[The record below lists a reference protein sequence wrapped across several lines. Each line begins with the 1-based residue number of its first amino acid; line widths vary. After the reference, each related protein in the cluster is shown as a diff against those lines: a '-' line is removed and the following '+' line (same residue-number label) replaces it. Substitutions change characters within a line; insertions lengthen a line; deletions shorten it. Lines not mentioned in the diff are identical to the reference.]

1 MNVNKKT
8 KKMTLGAILC
18 ALCVTLMLLCS
29 IFEIADLSVAGA
41 CSVVILFAVHELRG
55 AYPYLMWV
63 VISVLSLLLVPNKFP
78 AVCFAL
84 FFGWY
89 PIAKCALDRL
99 HAVIGWIVKSTVFL
113 ACCAAVYLIETLVF
127 TIPEYTHIWLLPVLL
142 VTFVL
147 FDVALTRIA
156 LSYHRVWKRKFKIDL

>member
-1 MNVNKKT
+1 MNVNKKI
-8 KKMTLGAILC
+8 KKMTLGAMLC

-29 IFEIADLSVAGA
+29 VFEIADLSVAGA
-41 CSVVILFAVHELRG
+41 CSIVILFAVLELRG

-99 HAVIGWIVKSTVFL
+99 RAVIGWIVKIAVFL
-113 ACCAAVYLIETLVF
+113 ACCGAVYLIETLFITV
-127 TIPEYTHIWLLPVLL
+127 PEYTQIWLLPPVLL
-142 VTFVL
+142 TFVL
-147 FDVALTRIA
+147 FDVALTRLA
-156 LSYHRVWKRKFKIDL
+156 LGYQRVWKRKFKIDL